1 MSSTTVGTPTS
12 APANSKPLQWPVLAI
27 ALGIVALLMA
37 GVDTPRMAVLLLIGV
52 GFGVALQHGLF
63 GFTSAYRKFL
73 VKRDTAGINA
83 QLLLLAVATV
93 LFVPLLARGEF
104 AGQPL
109 YGALAPCGLQV
120 VIGAFLF
127 GIGMQLGDGCGSG
140 TLYKVGAGGT
150 RNLVTLVAFCI
161 GCFWAT
167 FHMGAWQQ
175 LPTLSIYSLSEPLG
189 YAGAAAVQL
198 GVLGGLALF
207 MRRWHSPQN
216 TLPDHRSIAQ
226 KIVRGPWSLPAAALV
241 LVALNVITLIIAGH
255 PWAITWGFTLW
266 AAKSAAWLGWDP
278 DTAGFW
284 TGGFQQSALQ
294 AGVLSD
300 VTSVM
305 NFGLLLGALAAASL
319 SGQFDPKFRLSTR
332 GWAGAL
338 LGGLLM
344 GYGAR
349 IAYGCNIGAFFS
361 GIASLSL
368 HGWVWIFSAILGSA
382 VGVKWR
388 PWFGLSNG

>member
-1 MSSTTVGTPTS
+1 M
-12 APANSKPLQWPVLAI
+12 
-27 ALGIVALLMA
+27 ALLLA
-37 GVDTPRMAVLLLIGV
+37 GLSTPRMAVLLVIGL
-52 GFGVALQHGLF
+52 GFGITLQHGLF
-63 GFTSAYRKFL
+63 GFTSAYRRFL
-73 VKRDTAGINA
+73 VRRDTAGINA
-83 QLLLLAVATV
+83 QLLMLAVATV
-93 LFVPLLARGEF
+93 LFVPLLSMGEF
-104 AGQPL
+104 RGQAM
-109 YGALAPCGLQV
+109 YGALAPAGLQV

-150 RNLVTLVAFCI
+150 TNVITLVAFCV

-175 LPTLSIYSLSEPLG
+175 LPTLKVVSLAEPLG
-189 YAGAAAVQL
+189 YTGAAIVQL
-198 GVLGGLALF
+198 GVLGALALF
-207 MRRWHSPQN
+207 IRRWRTPQASPVE
-216 TLPDHRSIAQ
+216 TSSIGQ
-226 KIVRGPWSLPAAALV
+226 KILRGPWSLPAAALV
-241 LVALNVITLIIAGH
+241 LVLLNTLTLLIAGH

-278 DTAGFW
+278 TTSGFW
-284 TGGFQQSALQ
+284 TGGFQQSALH
-294 AGVLSD
+294 ASVLTD

-305 NFGLLLGALAAASL
+305 NFGVLLGALAAAGLGS
-319 SGQFDPKFRLSTR
+319 QFAPKLRVPPR
-332 GWAGAL
+332 AWAAAI

-388 PWFGLSNG
+388 PWFGMANG